1 MNISMEFMN
10 EGPGASKYVC
20 ADKKGIHVLV
30 ITLAV
35 FILLAFTVVCF
46 ASVDFSGAGQSKRTT
61 NSHATTAVSIS
72 GENHPAIDRSVKARR
87 LPSLHD
93 LTPAQKKKLAE
104 KRRNL
109 AKILLLVAS
118 EARSG

>member
-10 EGPGASKYVC
+10 EGPGASEHVC
-20 ADKKGIHVLV
+20 ADKKGRHALV

-46 ASVDFSGAGQSKRTT
+46 ASVDFSGAGQTKKTT
-61 NSHATTAVSIS
+61 NSHEKTAVSVP

>member
-1 MNISMEFMN
+1 MEFMN

-46 ASVDFSGAGQSKRTT
+46 ASVDFSGAGQNKKTT
-61 NSHATTAVSIS
+61 NSHENEKTAVSVP

-93 LTPAQKKKLAE
+93 LTPAQKKRLAE